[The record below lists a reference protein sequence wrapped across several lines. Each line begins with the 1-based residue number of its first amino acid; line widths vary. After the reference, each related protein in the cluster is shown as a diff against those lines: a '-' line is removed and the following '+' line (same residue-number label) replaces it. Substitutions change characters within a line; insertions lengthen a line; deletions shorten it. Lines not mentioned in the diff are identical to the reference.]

1 MNDQQSRHPPTLP
14 CRPAP
19 PQAGPA
25 RREERR
31 TVVGALR
38 EWHDARHRYTETG
51 YVLVDENRR
60 SPAAAVFDAL
70 GSDYEEAFAASG
82 THRASLAWL
91 LERLPP
97 AARVLDVGSG
107 TGRPTAATLAAAGH
121 RVLGVDVSPVMV
133 EIASR
138 QVPDAEFRC
147 GDIRETPVEDGSF
160 DAVCLY
166 FTLLQMSRAEQS
178 DLLRRLTRVLRPGG
192 LFVLA
197 TVPLDVEGFDG
208 VFMGQKVR
216 VTSFAAQGV
225 IGLVRDAGLTV
236 LSEESVM
243 FTPAHPDA
251 TPEPQLFLHCR
262 REDMAPAD

>member
-1 MNDQQSRHPPTLP
+1 M
-14 CRPAP
+14 
-19 PQAGPA
+19 
-25 RREERR
+25 
-31 TVVGALR
+31 
-38 EWHDARHRYTETG
+38 
-51 YVLVDENRR
+51 VDGNRG
-60 SPAAAVFDAL
+60 SPAASVFDAL
-70 GSDYEEAFAASG
+70 GSDYERAFAASG
-82 THRASLAWL
+82 AHRASLEWL

-97 AARVLDVGSG
+97 AGRVLDVGSG

-147 GDIRETPVEDGSF
+147 GDIREMPIEDGSF

-166 FTLLQMSRAEQS
+166 FALLQMSRAEQGG
-178 DLLRRLTRVLRPGG
+178 LLRRLTRVLRPGG
-192 LFVLA
+192 LFALA

-208 VFMGQKVR
+208 VFMGQNVR
-216 VTSFAAQGV
+216 VTSFAAQDV

-262 REDMAPAD
+262 RAETAPAN